1 MKIFYTVIVIG
12 LFSSTAFSQWA
23 QTNGPEGG
31 EVMDIVTIDNY
42 IFVNAGAGGI
52 FRSEDNGD
60 HWNAINNGLPKNAHC
75 RAISNTANILYAS
88 IDSHGVYKSSDSG
101 VVWSSAG
108 TALQGK
114 TFYSLLADGNDIYAG
129 GSEGGFYHSADGGN
143 TWVKKGS
150 GLGQV
155 RNFAVA
161 GGSLLIAGSTAS
173 DGVAV
178 YKSTNKGETLVNLNA
193 PVININ
199 RMDSYDN
206 TIYVTGQT
214 LAISRDFGATWST
227 STFGGVAISAE
238 NDQVILVRG
247 NSMLLISEDEGLNWE
262 AITNLPY
269 AGIVWAIQRKG
280 NTIIVGGQEGIYISE
295 NKGISW
301 LGKNEGLNNHIITNL
316 EAADDILFAG
326 TQVGLFSSTDQGVT
340 WNKRNDGLRNNPSEG
355 VAIQG
360 IHINPTNT
368 VIATDKGIFKTLDKG
383 LTWNLKQGVQ
393 GGINNSFYVLTGD
406 QERLFA
412 CEYGYQYYSSNEGE
426 NWTSRS
432 NPAFQDMGILN
443 ATVKGDTI
451 VVLAHDKVLISK
463 NFGVTWE
470 AVSVTPGIYFGPNDA
485 IFIEDDLYIASYQG
499 IYKSSDVGAKWKKL
513 NEMTNR
519 SPLSLFHR
527 DNALYAGTTS
537 GVYVSYDAGTTWHAL
552 NEGMD
557 IWTGPITFNST
568 QAFSATYGQSVWRN
582 SLSTCNVRPVIV
594 GLNQNL
600 ELNSALDIPI
610 DLNNLQVTD
619 PDDNFPGDFTLTIQP
634 GDNYTITGNAV
645 TPSANYNGE
654 LRVSFTINDGHFDS
668 KEYVATLY
676 VVTGIEEPLASFE
689 IFPNPTTQKINFTIK
704 ERISSISLKDFS
716 GREIVRFENTKAGEA
731 QTIDVGHLPT
741 GIYFIEMNGEARYTR
756 RFLKY

>member
-1 MKIFYTVIVIG
+1 MKFFYTVLVIG

-42 IFVNAGAGGI
+42 IFVNAGAGGV

-60 HWNAINNGLPKNAHC
+60 RWNAISNGLPKNAHC

-88 IDSHGVYKSSDSG
+88 IDSHGVYKSSDFG
-101 VVWSSAG
+101 TTWSSAG

-114 TFYSLLADGNDIYAG
+114 TFYSLLADGSDVYAG
-129 GSEGGFYHSADGGN
+129 WSEGGFYHSTDGGN

-150 GLGQV
+150 TLGQV

-161 GGSLLIAGSTAS
+161 GGSLLIAGSTS
-173 DGVAV
+173 SGGVAV

-206 TIYVTGQT
+206 AIYVTGQT
-214 LAISRDFGATWST
+214 IAISRDFGATWST
-227 STFGGVAISAE
+227 SAFGGVAISAE
-238 NDQVILVRG
+238 NDQVILAGG
-247 NSMLLISEDEGLNWE
+247 NSTLLISDDEGLNWE
-262 AITNLPY
+262 AVTNLPY
-269 AGIVWAIQRKG
+269 AGIVWSVKRNG
-280 NTIIVGGQEGIYISE
+280 NNIIFGGREGIYISKD
-295 NKGISW
+295 KGISW
-301 LGKNEGLNNHIITNL
+301 QEKNEGLNNHIITHL
-316 EAADDILFAG
+316 EATDDILFAG

-340 WNKRNDGLRNNPSEG
+340 WYKRNNGLSNNPSES

-360 IHINPTNT
+360 IHFNPTSI
-368 VIATDKGIFKTLDKG
+368 VIATGKGIFKTLDEG
-383 LTWNLKQGVQ
+383 LTWNLIQGVQ
-393 GGINNSFYVLTGD
+393 GDINNSFYVLAGD

-463 NFGVTWE
+463 NLGLTWE
-470 AVSVTPGIYFGPNDA
+470 TVSVTPGIYFGPNDA
-485 IFIEDDLYIASYQG
+485 IFVKDDLYVATYQG
-499 IYKSSDVGAKWKKL
+499 LFKSSDAGAKWKKL
-513 NEMTNR
+513 NEMSNR
-519 SPLSLFHR
+519 SPLSLFYR

-537 GVYVSYDAGTTWHAL
+537 GVHVSYDAGMTWHAV

-557 IWTGPITFNST
+557 IWTGPITLNST
-568 QAFSATYGQSVWRN
+568 YAFSATYGKSVWRN
-582 SLSTCNVRPVIV
+582 SLNTCNVRPVIT

-600 ELNSALDIPI
+600 ELNSNLDIPI
-610 DLNNLQVTD
+610 DLSTLQVTD

-634 GDNYTITGNAV
+634 GDNYIVTGNAV

-654 LRVSFTINDGHFDS
+654 LRITFTINDGHFDS
-668 KEYVATLY
+668 KEYVATVY
-676 VVTGIEEPLASFE
+676 VVTGIEESLASFK
-689 IFPNPTTQKINFTIK
+689 IFPNPTNQKINFTMK
-704 ERISSISLKDFS
+704 ERTSSISLKDVS
-716 GREIVRFENTKAGEA
+716 GREIARFENIKGGEA

-741 GIYFIEMNGEARYTR
+741 GIYFIEMNGENRYTR